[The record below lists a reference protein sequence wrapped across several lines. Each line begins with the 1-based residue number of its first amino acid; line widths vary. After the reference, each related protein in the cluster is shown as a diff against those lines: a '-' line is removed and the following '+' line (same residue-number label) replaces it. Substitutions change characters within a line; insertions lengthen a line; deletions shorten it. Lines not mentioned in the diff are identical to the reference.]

1 MYGVYKKN
9 PPEGM
14 DLNELEK
21 QAAELVMHGVGGK
34 KVKSL
39 G

>member
-1 MYGVYKKN
+1 MYEAYKKN

-21 QAAELVMHGVGGK
+21 QAAELVMHGGGGEK
-34 KVKSL
+34 
-39 G
+39 